1 MGVRDSRDFDWLCGL
16 RVISPRTL
24 SGFRSEHKAALDDLF
39 VHVLGMLSQG
49 LITLERVTLDGTKI
63 KANAGGNT
71 LRRKEELEVHL
82 ELARDQVR
90 ILNAAGEEEEKD
102 TTADRQAAARRQAV
116 RQRASQLEAAVREV
130 ERLQEEKQHI
140 ARTLWDAPPA
150 PTGRA
155 CDEKRRGRY
164 VPSYNG

>member
-1 MGVRDSRDFDWLCGL
+1 
-16 RVISPRTL
+16 
-24 SGFRSEHKAALDDLF
+24 
-39 VHVLGMLSQG
+39 MLSEG

-102 TTADRQAAARRQAV
+102 TTADRQAAARRQAA

-130 ERLQEEKQHI
+130 ERLQEEKQHD
-140 ARTLWDAPPA
+140 RKDFV
-150 PTGRA
+150 GRA
-155 CDEKRRGRY
+155 SCTDRTRM
-164 VPSYNG
+164 